1 MSTTTAAIREGDE
14 QDHKSAKETSMLLH
28 EVFESQQRR
37 IESLERNQ
45 QPLIETL
52 TTINKALTQVL
63 THQNNPTEGE
73 KKPIIDEEKE
83 QKTAE
88 NTADIP
94 YITEEYEDLVSAVS
108 ERDWESAKSF
118 LEAHPLA
125 KTNAFT
131 SFSETAVHLA
141 TYCDNWEFVVKLV
154 EFLPKEI
161 LKLQEKQYGYTV
173 LHMAAYRG
181 KYEAAVAMVRKNRNL
196 IEIRDNEGNLPLET
210 AMLSTPTEQNK
221 STPTEQQKTVEY
233 LYSATKHYYP
243 VLFSGTVGAKL
254 LCTTIEAS
262 CYDVA
267 SRILKELPSL
277 VMEKIEKREMYIF
290 ELMAYRP
297 FAFKS
302 GTKLSR
308 WEDNVYEL
316 IHVQT
321 NNIEENPLE
330 NNIEDEEN
338 PLESSQ
344 GPIRDT
350 ENPLGSS
357 EVTKENEKTASVGVV
372 TKLISG
378 NNMPFYARVPLLG
391 HLYKMKLMHEQADNL
406 VTQILNILDDKT
418 KTKSEVIDIFS
429 KTDMVHTAIKYG
441 ISEFVEKC
449 LDTFPFLV
457 SHELGKKTMMQM
469 AVTERNE
476 AIFDYLIE
484 CICYDDKKDDII
496 CKEDENCNNI
506 LHYTAILAP
515 PQQLNSVSGPA
526 LQMQR
531 ELQWFKGVASLVY
544 PFLMHTRNV
553 DLKTAQ
559 YVFTEQH
566 KSLREAGEK
575 WLKDTSGSCMLVAT
589 LIATVAFAAA
599 FTVPGGNV
607 SDSSNPKSA
616 SGDPKSNSAVPKIGF
631 PVFLRENTFAVYA
644 AADAVALF
652 SSITSVV
659 MFLAIMTSR
668 YAEKDFLKS
677 LPQKLI
683 IGLTTLFISMASILV
698 AFGAAFTLVLRDRY
712 PWAPF
717 PIACFGVISVLLFFL
732 LEVPLLLE
740 MMRVTY
746 WPSVL
751 NKKNRQPLFSEKEKQ
766 KTLKRD
772 RIKQM
777 AKKEK
782 EI

>member
-1 MSTTTAAIREGDE
+1 MSTTAAAIREGDE
-14 QDHKSAKETSMLLH
+14 HEHKSAKETSMLLY
-28 EVFESQQRR
+28 EVVESQRRR

-45 QPLIETL
+45 QPLIEAL

-63 THQNNPTEGE
+63 THQNNPTAGE
-73 KKPIIDEEKE
+73 KKPIIDEEKK

-88 NTADIP
+88 NTAEIP
-94 YITEEYEDLVSAVS
+94 YISEEYEDLVSAVS
-108 ERDWESAKSF
+108 DSDWERAKRF
-118 LEAHPLA
+118 LEAHPEA
-125 KTNAFT
+125 KTEPFT
-131 SFSETAVHLA
+131 SYSETAVHLA
-141 TYCDNWEFVVKLV
+141 TYWDNWEFVVKIV

-161 LKLQEKQYGYTV
+161 LELQEKQYGYTV
-173 LHMAAYRG
+173 LHMAANRG
-181 KYEAAVAMVRKNRNL
+181 KYEAAEAMVRKNRKL
-196 IEIRDNEGNLPLET
+196 IEIRDNKGNLPLET
-210 AMLSTPTEQNK
+210 AMLLSTPTEQN
-221 STPTEQQKTVEY
+221 KTVEY

-316 IHVQT
+316 IRVQT
-321 NNIEENPLE
+321 NNIEEEKRKE
-330 NNIEDEEN
+330 NLDSTLSDEEN
-338 PLESSQ
+338 PS
-344 GPIRDT
+344 

-357 EVTKENEKTASVGVV
+357 EVTKENEETASVGVV

-391 HLYKMKLMHEQADNL
+391 HLYKMKLMHKQADNL
-406 VTQILNILDDKT
+406 VTEILDILDEKT
-418 KTKSEVIDIFS
+418 KTKSEVIDILS

-441 ISEFVEKC
+441 ITEFVQKC

-476 AIFDYLIE
+476 AIFDCLLS
-484 CICYDDKKDDII
+484 CIRYDDTKDAII

-531 ELQWFKGVASLVY
+531 ELQWFKGVACLVY
-544 PFLMHTRNV
+544 PFLMHTTNV

-599 FTVPGGNV
+599 FTVPGGNI

-616 SGDPKSNSAVPKIGF
+616 FGDPKI
-631 PVFLRENTFAVYA
+631 FLRENTFAVYA

-683 IGLTTLFISMASILV
+683 IGLTMLFISMASILV
-698 AFGAAFTLVLRDRY
+698 AFGAAFTLVLGDKY

-717 PIACFGVISVLLFFL
+717 PIACFGIISLLLFFL
-732 LEVPLLLE
+732 LEAPLLVE

-751 NKKNRQPLFSEKEKQ
+751 NKKNRQPLFSEQEKQ

-772 RIKQM
+772 RINKM
-777 AKKEK
+777 AKKEN
-782 EI
+782 